1 MLFVAGPG
9 VLVIRAVS
17 AKRAQAPA
25 RGRRVRSRSK
35 PAASSRQN
43 FDLSRVGACPG
54 AGNLG
59 VNPRVL
65 SAACPVA
72 RWISRMRQAPR
83 RLSSPG
89 RRVFPMPLVSPG
101 TVAETFYC
109 LSWIPLVKMNP
120 RGDHRVPR
128 LDVSSVSGSGR
139 RLRKSN
145 RWFQRASLSLLVK
158 SQEG

>member
-1 MLFVAGPG
+1 MLRLSEKCGNLAWLVLRGIEIKSRAAGWSMLFAGWPMLFMAGPG
-9 VLVIRAVS
+9 VLVIRAVP

-65 SAACPVA
+65 SAACPIA

-101 TVAETFYC
+101 TVA
-109 LSWIPLVKMNP
+109 
-120 RGDHRVPR
+120 
-128 LDVSSVSGSGR
+128 
-139 RLRKSN
+139 
-145 RWFQRASLSLLVK
+145 
-158 SQEG
+158 

>member
-1 MLFVAGPG
+1 MLFMAGPG
-9 VLVIRAVS
+9 VLVIRAVP

-72 RWISRMRQAPR
+72 RWISQNAP
-83 RLSSPG
+83 G
-89 RRVFPMPLVSPG
+89 
-101 TVAETFYC
+101 AA
-109 LSWIPLVKMNP
+109 
-120 RGDHRVPR
+120 R
-128 LDVSSVSGSGR
+128 LDLDPAYGFSIPAGLGR
-139 RLRKSN
+139 AQWPKFLIACRRCV
-145 RWFQRASLSLLVK
+145 W
-158 SQEG
+158 

>member
-1 MLFVAGPG
+1 MLFMAGPG
-9 VLVIRAVS
+9 VLVIRAVP

-65 SAACPVA
+65 SAACPA
-72 RWISRMRQAPR
+72 A
-83 RLSSPG
+83 
-89 RRVFPMPLVSPG
+89 
-101 TVAETFYC
+101 
-109 LSWIPLVKMNP
+109 
-120 RGDHRVPR
+120 R
-128 LDVSSVSGSGR
+128 LDLDPAYGFSIPAGLGR
-139 RLRKSN
+139 AQWPKFLIACRRCV
-145 RWFQRASLSLLVK
+145 W
-158 SQEG
+158 